1 MKLQISVLLLG
12 ALVAVNAQVC
22 TINTPFFGM
31 LPPHYKYEKMTGIY
45 SFPSI
50 FVIVMFRKREN

>member
-12 ALVAVNAQVC
+12 ALVAVNAEVG
-22 TINTPFFGM
+22 TTPFFGM

>member
-12 ALVAVNAQVC
+12 ALVAVNAEVR
-22 TINTPFFGM
+22 TTPFFGM